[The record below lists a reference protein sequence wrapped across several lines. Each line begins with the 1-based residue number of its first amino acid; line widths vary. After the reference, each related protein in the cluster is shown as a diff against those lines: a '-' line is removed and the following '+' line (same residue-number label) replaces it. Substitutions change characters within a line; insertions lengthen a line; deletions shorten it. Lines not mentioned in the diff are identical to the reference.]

1 MEHRIDDKRLLELI
15 EESEDLQVDAM
26 RQAKEPFDNIVELGR
41 ERRNSSEYKHLAAED
56 AAHRASMTRKVA
68 AAGLAGVGFGAALI
82 AASAV
87 PAFAA
92 EKVDV
97 MAMQTAA
104 SIEKL
109 AIMTYETAL
118 TLPYIK
124 NGNAVV
130 KTFAMTTAKQHT
142 EHMMAF
148 NAKVKELGGKEQL
161 VPNKKYT
168 PVVMGMIPKLKAGGP
183 ADVVGLAM
191 LLEDIATST
200 YVKNVQITTDPQVR
214 LLFGTIQGV
223 ESQHLAT
230 LLAVKALLGANLVS
244 QIKLPPDADK
254 LPAGTAQAAIPENF
268 KKTDLASPPE
278 EGAVA

>member
-1 MEHRIDDKRLLELI
+1 MEHRIDEKRLLELI

-26 RQAKEPFDNIVELGR
+26 RAAKEPLESIVEIGR
-41 ERRNSSEYKHLAAED
+41 ERRASSEYKHLAAED

-68 AAGLAGVGFGAALI
+68 VAGLAGAGFGAALI

-92 EKVDV
+92 ANVDV
-97 MAMQTAA
+97 QAMQTAA
-104 SIEKL
+104 SLENL
-109 AIMTYETAL
+109 AVVTYQTAL

-130 KTFAMTTAKQHT
+130 KAFAEKTMMQHS
-142 EHMMAF
+142 EHGKAF
-148 NAKVKELGGKEQL
+148 NAKVKELGGKEQTK
-161 VPNKKYT
+161 PNPKYT
-168 PVVMGMIPKLKAGGP
+168 PVVMGMVPKLKAGGP

-200 YVKNVQITTDPQVR
+200 YVKDVQTVTDPQVR
-214 LLFGTIQGV
+214 VLFGTIAGV
-223 ESQHLAT
+223 ESMHLAT
-230 LLAVKALLGANLVS
+230 LNAVSALLKGGLVA

-254 LPAGTAQAAIPENF
+254 LPAATGMAAIPETF
-268 KKTDLASPPE
+268 KKTDKASPPE

>member
-56 AAHRASMTRKVA
+56 AAHRAAMTRKVA
-68 AAGLAGVGFGAALI
+68 VAGLAGAGFGAALI

-92 EKVDV
+92 ANMDV
-97 MAMQTAA
+97 QAMQTAA
-104 SIEKL
+104 SLENL
-109 AIMTYETAL
+109 AVLTYQTAL

-124 NGNAVV
+124 GGNAVV
-130 KTFAMTTAKQHT
+130 KAFAETTMKQHT
-142 EHMMAF
+142 EHGKAF
-148 NAKVKELGGKEQL
+148 NAKVKELGGKEQTKTN
-161 VPNKKYT
+161 PKYT
-168 PVVMGMIPKLKAGGP
+168 PIVMGMIPKLKAGGP
-183 ADVVGLAM
+183 ADVVNLAM
-191 LLEDIATST
+191 TLEDVATST

-230 LLAVKALLGANLVS
+230 LLAVKALLGANLVA

>member
-26 RQAKEPFDNIVELGR
+26 RQAKEPLDNIVELGR
-41 ERRNSSEYKHLAAED
+41 ERRATTEYRHLAQENAE
-56 AAHRASMTRKVA
+56 HRRDITRKVA
-68 AAGLAGVGFGAALI
+68 TAGLATAGFGAALI

-92 EKVDV
+92 ANVDV
-97 MAMQTAA
+97 QAMQTAA
-104 SIEKL
+104 SLENL
-109 AIMTYETAL
+109 AVATYMTAL

-124 NGNAVV
+124 NGNPVV
-130 KTFAMTTAKQHT
+130 KTFAMTTMKQHS
-142 EHMMAF
+142 EHRNAF
-148 NAKVKELGGKEQL
+148 NAKVKDLGGKEQTK
-161 VPNKKYT
+161 PNPKYL

-183 ADVVGLAM
+183 ADVVALAAT
-191 LLEDIATST
+191 LEDVATST
-200 YVKNVQITTDPQVR
+200 YVKDIQTVTDPQVR
-214 LLFGTIQGV
+214 LLFGTIAGV

-230 LLAVKALLGANLVS
+230 LHAVKALLAGGLAAE
-244 QIKLPPDADK
+244 IKLPPNLAK
-254 LPAGTAQAAIPENF
+254 LPAAAGSVGFPENF